1 MKKLYLISNDKIW
14 MKKRNFNSNNDL
26 DNILSCLKD
35 EYNIELIC
43 RKSFKKFNYLI
54 NEKFNFCKINNIEEK
69 NMNIFM
75 VSITPFTFFSLLRLT
90 FLGKKFKIYF
100 LRLCTD

>member
-14 MKKRNFNSNNDL
+14 MKRRNFNSNNDL

-54 NEKFNFCKINNIEEK
+54 SEKFNFCKINNIKEK
-69 NMNIFM
+69 NINILM
-75 VSITPFTFFSLLRLT
+75 ISITLFNFISLIKLVFWERN
-90 FLGKKFKIYF
+90 
-100 LRLCTD
+100 